1 MLEPIILGGQEPA
14 DFDRSDV
21 ATLAGQH
28 SDPMAFVGVWMDPK
42 RVIRSYLVISGLFTL
57 SASLIWGINT
67 LFLLDAGLSIFHVF
81 VANAAF
87 TAAMALFEV
96 PTGVVADTRGRRA
109 SFLLSEATLAV
120 GTLAYV
126 GVAAIHGGLLLFC
139 LAGVI
144 LGLGYTFYSGAVEAW
159 LVDALKATGYRRE
172 LDAVF
177 ARASIVASVAMIVGT
192 VGGGLLGQLDLSIP
206 YLVRAGLVLIAF
218 GVGFA
223 TMHDIGFTPRALRL
237 QGIVGEMRKVARAG
251 ITYGWRSSAVR
262 LLVME
267 SFVTWGFFSW
277 AWYAWQPYFLKLYG
291 KDAIWLSGLI
301 ASLFALA
308 GIVGN
313 TLVGRLARP
322 GRRRT
327 TILLGAAAVSTTA
340 MVATG
345 AVRYFWITVP
355 VFLLGAVAGGVL
367 QPVRQTYL
375 HHSIPT
381 SERATL
387 VSFDSLVGSLGSVGG
402 QTGLGY
408 LSQERSIPVGFVVGG
423 LATVLAL
430 PIFGRLRALD
440 EPADRITP
448 GAPEREASPLA
459 GVLAEDEAT
468 LRS

>member
-1 MLEPIILGGQEPA
+1 
-14 DFDRSDV
+14 
-21 ATLAGQH
+21 
-28 SDPMAFVGVWMDPK
+28 
-42 RVIRSYLVISGLFTL
+42 
-57 SASLIWGINT
+57 
-67 LFLLDAGLSIFHVF
+67 

-96 PTGVVADTRGRRA
+96 PTGVVADTRGRRI

-159 LVDALKATGYRRE
+159 LVDALKATGYQRE
-172 LDAVF
+172 LDGVF
-177 ARASIVASVAMIVGT
+177 AKASIVSSIAMIVGT
-192 VGGGLLGQLDLSIP
+192 IGGGLLGQVNLSLP
-206 YLVRAGLVLIAF
+206 YIARAALVLMAF
-218 GVGFA
+218 AVAFR
-223 TMHDIGFTPRALRL
+223 TMHEIGFTPRTMRL
-237 QGIVGEMRKVARAG
+237 QGMVGEMQKVARAG
-251 ITYGWRSSAVR
+251 LTYGWRVPAVR

-267 SFVTWGFFSW
+267 SFVTWSFFMW
-277 AWYAWQPYFLKLYG
+277 AWYAWQPYFLELYG
-291 KDAIWLSGLI
+291 RNAIWLSGLI

-308 GIVGN
+308 GIAGN
-313 TLVGRLARP
+313 ALVGRLAIP

-327 TILLGAAAVSTTA
+327 TILLGAAAISTAT

-345 AVRYFWITVP
+345 VIRSFWVTVP

-367 QPVRQTYL
+367 QPVRQTYF

-402 QTGLGY
+402 QTGLGF

-430 PIFGRLRALD
+430 PIFARLRALN
-440 EPADRITP
+440 EPADRITAE
-448 GAPEREASPLA
+448 APEREASLTSPM
-459 GVLAEDEAT
+459 VPEDEA
-468 LRS
+468 R

>member
-1 MLEPIILGGQEPA
+1 LLTVGSGITEITGMLFE
-14 DFDRSDV
+14 DS
-21 ATLAGQH
+21 
-28 SDPMAFVGVWMDPK
+28 MDPK
-42 RVIRSYLVISGLFTL
+42 RVIRGYLVISGLFTL

-67 LFLLDAGLSIFHVF
+67 LFLLHAGLTIFEVF
-81 VANAAF
+81 IANAAF

-126 GVAAIHGGLLLFC
+126 GVAAMHGGLLLFC
-139 LAGVI
+139 MAGVI

-159 LVDALKATGYRRE
+159 LVDALKATGYQHE
-172 LDAVF
+172 LDGVF
-177 ARASIVASVAMIVGT
+177 ARASIVSSIAMVVGT
-192 VGGGLLGQLDLSIP
+192 VGGGLLGQVNLSLP
-206 YLVRAGLVLIAF
+206 YVARAALVLVAF
-218 GVGFA
+218 AVGFR
-223 TMHDIGFTPRALRL
+223 TMHEVGFTPRTIRL

-251 ITYGWRSSAVR
+251 ITYGLRARGVR

-277 AWYAWQPYFLKLYG
+277 AWYAWQPYFLQLYG

-308 GIVGN
+308 GILGN
-313 TLVGRLARP
+313 ALVGRLAIP

-327 TILLGAAAVSTTA
+327 TILLGAAAISTAT

-345 AVRYFWITVP
+345 VVRSFWVTVP
-355 VFLLGAVAGGVL
+355 VFLLGAVVGGVQ

-375 HHSIPT
+375 HQSIPT

-423 LATVLAL
+423 LATILAL
-430 PIFGRLRALD
+430 PIFGRLRALN
-440 EPADRITP
+440 EPADRISAK
-448 GAPEREASPLA
+448 APEREAMSVAP
-459 GVLAEDEAT
+459 VPAEGERR
-468 LRS
+468 LGSS

>member
-1 MLEPIILGGQEPA
+1 
-14 DFDRSDV
+14 
-21 ATLAGQH
+21 
-28 SDPMAFVGVWMDPK
+28 MDPK

-67 LFLLDAGLSIFHVF
+67 LFLLDAGLSIFEVF

-87 TAAMALFEV
+87 TAAMALFEI

-109 SFLLSEATLAV
+109 SFLLSESTLAL

-126 GVAAIHGGLLLFC
+126 GVAAIGGGLLLFC

-159 LVDALKATGYRRE
+159 LVDALQATGYRHE
-172 LDAVF
+172 LDGVF
-177 ARASIVASVAMIVGT
+177 AKASIVASIAMIVGT

-206 YLVRAGLVLIAF
+206 YLVRAALIVIAF
-218 GVGFA
+218 AIGFG
-223 TMHDIGFTPRALRL
+223 TMHDIGFTPRTMRL
-237 QGIVGEMRKVARAG
+237 EGIVGEMRKVARAG
-251 ITYGWRSSAVR
+251 ITYGWRKPAVR
-262 LLVME
+262 LLVVE

-277 AWYAWQPYFLKLYG
+277 AWYAWQPYFLELYG

-308 GIVGN
+308 GIAGN
-313 TLVGRLARP
+313 ALVGKLARP
-322 GRRRT
+322 GGRRT
-327 TILLGAAAVSTTA
+327 TILLGAAAVSTAT

-345 AVRYFWITVP
+345 IVRYFWVTVP

-387 VSFDSLVGSLGSVGG
+387 VSFDSLMGSLGSVGG

-408 LSQERSIPVGFVVGG
+408 LSQERSIPAGFVIGG
-423 LATVLAL
+423 LATILAL
-430 PIFGRLRALD
+430 PIFGRLRALK
-440 EPADRITP
+440 EPADRITAE
-448 GAPEREASPLA
+448 APEREASA
-459 GVLAEDEAT
+459 TVL
-468 LRS
+468 

>member
-1 MLEPIILGGQEPA
+1 MLFQ
-14 DFDRSDV
+14 DS
-21 ATLAGQH
+21 
-28 SDPMAFVGVWMDPK
+28 MDPK

-67 LFLLDAGLSIFHVF
+67 LFLLDAGLTIFEVF

-96 PTGVVADTRGRRA
+96 PTGVVADTRGRRV

-159 LVDALKATGYRRE
+159 AVDALKATGYQHE
-172 LDAVF
+172 LDGVF
-177 ARASIVASVAMIVGT
+177 ARASIVSSVAMIVGT
-192 VGGGLLGQLDLSIP
+192 VGGGLLGQLHLSLP
-206 YLVRAGLVLIAF
+206 YLARTALVLIALV
-218 GVGFA
+218 VGFR
-223 TMHDIGFTPRALRL
+223 TMHDIGFTPRTLRL

-251 ITYGWRSSAVR
+251 ITYGWRAPAVR

-277 AWYAWQPYFLKLYG
+277 AWYAWQPYFLDLYG
-291 KDAIWLSGLI
+291 EDAIWLSGLI
-301 ASLFALA
+301 AALFALA
-308 GIVGN
+308 GIAGN
-313 TLVGRLARP
+313 ALVGRLATP

-327 TILLGAAAVSTTA
+327 TILLGASAATTA
-340 MVATG
+340 TMVATG
-345 AVRYFWITVP
+345 AIRSFWMTVP
-355 VFLLGAVAGGVL
+355 IFLLGAVAGGVL

-375 HHSIPT
+375 HGSIPT

-408 LSQERSIPVGFVVGG
+408 LSQERSVPVGFVVGG
-423 LATVLAL
+423 LATILAL

-440 EPADRITP
+440 EPADRITAE
-448 GAPEREASPLA
+448 APEREASPVA
-459 GVLAEDEAT
+459 SVLGEDGAR
-468 LRS
+468 LGS